1 MAGRVPPGD
10 RRRTDGP
17 ANSLD
22 VDRVRMHAS
31 EATEVRRRATD
42 TIADMAVLA

>member
-1 MAGRVPPGD
+1 VAGRVSLGD

-22 VDRVRMHAS
+22 VDRVRLDAS
-31 EATEVRRRATD
+31 EATEVRRRAVG